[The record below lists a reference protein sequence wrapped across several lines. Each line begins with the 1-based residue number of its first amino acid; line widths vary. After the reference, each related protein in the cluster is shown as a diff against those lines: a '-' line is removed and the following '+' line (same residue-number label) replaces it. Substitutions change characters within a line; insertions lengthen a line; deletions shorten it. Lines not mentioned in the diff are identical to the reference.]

1 MNEHKKMSPDTAITV
16 LKLLKT
22 WTLQRHAPTDD
33 DKEAK
38 QSLEEAIQIAIAALE
53 EKLEGAA

>member
-22 WTLQRHAPTDD
+22 WILQRHAPTDD
-33 DKEAK
+33 DKEA
-38 QSLEEAIQIAIAALE
+38 QQALDEAIQIAVAALE
-53 EKLEGAA
+53 EKIGGVA

>member
-22 WTLQRHAPTDD
+22 WILQRHAPTDD

-53 EKLEGAA
+53 EKLGGAA